1 MTAAHI
7 NVRKPYAGLTM
18 NVRIRVTREARI
30 RLKIATWLI
39 RLGVRIGGGVAN
51 VNEE

>member
-1 MTAAHI
+1 MDAAHFE
-7 NVRKPYAGLTM
+7 VRKPMAGLTM
-18 NVRIRVTREARI
+18 NVRVRVTREAKV